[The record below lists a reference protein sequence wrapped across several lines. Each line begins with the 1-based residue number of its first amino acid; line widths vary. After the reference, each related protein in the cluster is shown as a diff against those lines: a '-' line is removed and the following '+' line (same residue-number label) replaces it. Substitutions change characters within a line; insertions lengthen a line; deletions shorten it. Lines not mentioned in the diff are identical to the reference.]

1 MTPKYLEAWRNSMG
15 ITAIGSDKKT
25 PLFKSLE
32 NDLELATEVIK
43 RFNEHAALVA
53 ALAIANR
60 GLVAAA
66 LCLEHPSSP
75 NCFANNRKIVREARL
90 EIANLTAVRGG
101 KVVQS

>member
-43 RFNEHAALVA
+43 RFNDHAALVA
-53 ALAIANR
+53 VAEAAKRIPQWLGKAQAENAFAGCVCSPDSDIARLDNALA
-60 GLVAAA
+60 
-66 LCLEHPSSP
+66 
-75 NCFANNRKIVREARL
+75 
-90 EIANLTAVRGG
+90 NLAAVRGG
-101 KVVQS
+101 KVVGA